1 MSSSDTSASVRLTGR
16 VKWFNNKT
24 GFGFITIVGGNDQF
38 KDASEIFAHHS
49 AIKVSQEQY
58 RYLVE
63 GEYVEFSVS
72 NTESGDHKF
81 QAADIRGVKGGKLF
95 CETRHEQRV
104 SAPAPAPSSGLGDR
118 SARGGREFSGERTD
132 SGDRA
137 VRGGGGG
144 GGSRLSGPS
153 RGRGRGGRGE
163 WMLVRKDAPEFRGG
177 SSGGTGGS
185 SGRGGGRV
193 YSSRPS
199 GERQPRESSLTESF
213 VEHSQPRATP
223 ASAPAPTP
231 VSTSTP
237 ASTPASASAS
247 TSGPNEVPATP
258 RAASA
263 RKPKQSKPS
272 S

>member
-63 GEYVEFSVS
+63 GEYVEFSIS
-72 NTESGDHKF
+72 STASGDHKF
-81 QAADIRGVKGGKLF
+81 QAADVRGVKGGKLF
-95 CETRHEQRV
+95 CETRHEQRA
-104 SAPAPAPSSGLGDR
+104 SAPQASSGSGDR
-118 SARGGREFSGERTD
+118 DVRGSRGERTG

-144 GGSRLSGPS
+144 GGGGGQSGG
-153 RGRGRGGRGE
+153 RGRGRGGISRGGRGE
-163 WMLVRKDAPEFRGG
+163 WMLVRRDASEFSGG
-177 SSGGTGGS
+177 S
-185 SGRGGGRV
+185 GRV

-199 GERQPRESSLTESF
+199 GHRQPRESSLSESF
-213 VEHSQPRATP
+213 VEHAQPQSATP
-223 ASAPAPTP
+223 KAPAPTSSAAPAPAPAPAP
-231 VSTSTP
+231 VPTST
-237 ASTPASASAS
+237 T
-247 TSGPNEVPATP
+247 GPNEVPATP
-258 RAASA
+258 RASSA

>member
-72 NTESGDHKF
+72 STASGDHKF
-81 QAADIRGVKGGKLF
+81 QAADVRGVKGGKLF
-95 CETRHEQRV
+95 CETRYEQRA
-104 SAPAPAPSSGLGDR
+104 SAPVASSGSSDR
-118 SARGGREFSGERTD
+118 DVRGSRGERTG

-137 VRGGGGG
+137 VRGGGGQSG
-144 GGSRLSGPS
+144 G
-153 RGRGRGGRGE
+153 RGRGRGGISRGGRGE
-163 WMLVRKDAPEFRGG
+163 WMLVRRDASEFSGG
-177 SSGGTGGS
+177 SGP
-185 SGRGGGRV
+185 V

-199 GERQPRESSLTESF
+199 GHRQPRESSLSESF
-213 VEHSQPRATP
+213 VENAQPQSATP
-223 ASAPAPTP
+223 KASAPTSSAAAAPAP
-231 VSTSTP
+231 APAPASTST
-237 ASTPASASAS
+237 T
-247 TSGPNEVPATP
+247 GPNEVPATP
-258 RAASA
+258 RASSA

>member
-72 NTESGDHKF
+72 NTASGDHKF
-81 QAADIRGVKGGKLF
+81 QAADVRGVKGGKLF
-95 CETRHEQRV
+95 CETRHEQRA
-104 SAPAPAPSSGLGDR
+104 SASASGPGSGSRGGDR
-118 SARGGREFSGERTD
+118 GVRGGRVDG
-132 SGDRA
+132 GDRP
-137 VRGGGGG
+137 VRGRQ
-144 GGSRLSGPS
+144 ST
-153 RGRGRGGRGE
+153 GRGGARGGRGE
-163 WMLVRKDAPEFRGG
+163 WMLVRKDTSDYRGN
-177 SSGGTGGS
+177 
-185 SGRGGGRV
+185 GRG
-193 YSSRPS
+193 RPS
-199 GERQPRESSLTESF
+199 GHRQPRESSSSLSESF
-213 VEHSQPRATP
+213 VEQSQPKVVP
-223 ASAPAPTP
+223 APAPATA
-231 VSTSTP
+231 TAP
-237 ASTPASASAS
+237 APAPS
-247 TSGPNEVPATP
+247 EVPATP
-258 RAASA
+258 RASSS

>member
-72 NTESGDHKF
+72 STASGDHKF

-95 CETRHEQRV
+95 CETRHEQRTT
-104 SAPAPAPSSGLGDR
+104 APTASSGSGNR
-118 SARGGREFSGERTD
+118 GARGSSSGERTNG
-132 SGDRA
+132 GDRA

-144 GGSRLSGPS
+144 GGG
-153 RGRGRGGRGE
+153 RGRGRGDVSRGGRGE
-163 WMLVRKDAPEFRGG
+163 WMLVRRDAPEFAGG
-177 SSGGTGGS
+177 SGGESGG
-185 SGRGGGRV
+185 RGGRV

-199 GERQPRESSLTESF
+199 GQRQPRESSLSESF
-213 VEHSQPRATP
+213 VEHTQPQ
-223 ASAPAPTP
+223 SAPVPTP
-231 VSTSTP
+231 TPSAAPSST
-237 ASTPASASAS
+237 AE
-247 TSGPNEVPATP
+247 PNEVPATP
-258 RAASA
+258 RASSA
-263 RKPKQSKPS
+263 RKPKQSKPVS
-272 S
+272 

>member
-49 AIKVSQEQY
+49 AIKVSEEQY

-72 NTESGDHKF
+72 STASGDHKF

-95 CETRHEQRV
+95 CETRHEQRA
-104 SAPAPAPSSGLGDR
+104 SGPSGSGDR
-118 SARGGREFSGERTD
+118 DARNVRGARGSGTGERTNG
-132 SGDRA
+132 GDRA
-137 VRGGGGG
+137 VRGGG
-144 GGSRLSGPS
+144 LSGG
-153 RGRGRGGRGE
+153 RGRGGVSRGGRGE
-163 WMLVRKDAPEFRGG
+163 WMLVRRDAPEFAGA
-177 SSGGTGGS
+177 SGGESGG
-185 SGRGGGRV
+185 RGGRV

-199 GERQPRESSLTESF
+199 GHRQPRESSLSESF
-213 VEHSQPRATP
+213 VEQTQPRSDP
-223 ASAPAPTP
+223 VPTP
-231 VSTSTP
+231 TP
-237 ASTPASASAS
+237 TPSAASTAE
-247 TSGPNEVPATP
+247 PNEVPATP

-263 RKPKQSKPS
+263 RKPKQSKPVS
-272 S
+272 